1 MYFKNMDF
9 LIDLYKNFNEVGIF
23 AVIYIIYALIQI
35 LSQNILY
42 KRQKMERVK
51 TLIINI
57 ILYIFITLVALMY
70 LLAMIFYSLSA
81 YPKEEVIKYITDWDK
96 ISLPAILLVLYS
108 LLFPIFIFP
117 IIFTPAPIITLSPI
131 TAALLSFAC
140 PIAVSY
146 THLTLPTTPYV

>member
-1 MYFKNMDF
+1 MDF

-57 ILYIFITLVALMY
+57 IL
-70 LLAMIFYSLSA
+70 
-81 YPKEEVIKYITDWDK
+81 
-96 ISLPAILLVLYS
+96 
-108 LLFPIFIFP
+108 
-117 IIFTPAPIITLSPI
+117 
-131 TAALLSFAC
+131 
-140 PIAVSY
+140 
-146 THLTLPTTPYV
+146 

>member
-57 ILYIFITLVALMY
+57 ILYIFITLVAVKSR
-70 LLAMIFYSLSA
+70 LLCKMLYNVF
-81 YPKEEVIKYITDWDK
+81 T
-96 ISLPAILLVLYS
+96 ISTYQN
-108 LLFPIFIFP
+108 
-117 IIFTPAPIITLSPI
+117 
-131 TAALLSFAC
+131 
-140 PIAVSY
+140 
-146 THLTLPTTPYV
+146 

>member
-1 MYFKNMDF
+1 MDF

-108 LLFPIFIFP
+108 LLFPIFLYF
-117 IIFTPAPIITLSPI
+117 
-131 TAALLSFAC
+131 
-140 PIAVSY
+140 
-146 THLTLPTTPYV
+146 HL